1 MASGLR
7 RPCDAHKQ
15 TVIMRLP
22 RERRRIRIASY
33 SVGYEL
39 SDVEIKSIA
48 TSMSRR
54 VTDGSDSADPEPAMI
69 RRPVLSSEGLLLKT
83 CPAIESISLKR
94 GS

>member
-48 TSMSRR
+48 TSMSSR
-54 VTDGSDSADPEPAMI
+54 VTDGSDSADPEPAMM
-69 RRPVLSSEGLLLKT
+69 
-83 CPAIESISLKR
+83 ISQAR
-94 GS
+94 S

>member
-48 TSMSRR
+48 TSMSSR

-69 RRPVLSSEGLLLKT
+69 RRPVLF
-83 CPAIESISLKR
+83 
-94 GS
+94 

>member
-48 TSMSRR
+48 TLPCQVVSPTA
-54 VTDGSDSADPEPAMI
+54 VTVRILNPP
-69 RRPVLSSEGLLLKT
+69 
-83 CPAIESISLKR
+83 
-94 GS
+94 

>member
-1 MASGLR
+1 
-7 RPCDAHKQ
+7 
-15 TVIMRLP
+15 MRLP

-69 RRPVLSSEGLLLKT
+69 SQARSKSEGLLLKT